1 MAVYTLK
8 NQEIT
13 IVIDSHGAEL
23 KSLKDNHTGTEYMW
37 CGDAKYWGRTSPVL
51 FPLVGTYK
59 NNEITYQGKKY
70 TMSQHGFARDMEFE
84 LVSQTKDSIYFSLT
98 DTEATRAK
106 YPFAFYLEL
115 GYQLSGRTVE
125 VIWHVKNPSRENMY
139 FSIGGH
145 PAFNCPLDC
154 NGKQTDYR
162 IAFDTDDKIISS
174 LLKPGTGVTDTKI
187 TYPLQN
193 GQMAIAP
200 DLFDN
205 DALII
210 EHHQAHQISL
220 VKPDGEKYIIVS
232 FDAPL
237 FGIWSPT
244 GKNAPFICIEPW
256 YGRADH
262 ENFTGTL
269 EEREWGNQ
277 LAAGEEFKAVYRI
290 SI

>member
-13 IVIDSHGAEL
+13 IEVTSAGAEL

-37 CGDAKYWGRTSPVL
+37 CGDAAYWGRTSPVL

-59 NNEITYQGKKY
+59 NNETTYQGKKY
-70 TMSQHGFARDMEFE
+70 SMSQHGFARDMEFE
-84 LVSQTKDSIYFSLT
+84 LVSQTEDSIFFALKDS
-98 DTEATRAK
+98 EVTREK

-115 GYQLSGRTVE
+115 GYRLNGRSIE
-125 VIWHVKNPSRENMY
+125 VLWKVKNPAEETMY

-145 PAFNCPLDC
+145 PAFNCPL
-154 NGKQTDYR
+154 NGEGKQTDYK
-162 IAFDTDDKIISS
+162 ISFDVEDKVVSS
-174 LLKPGTGVTDTKI
+174 LLKPGAGVTDTRI
-187 TYPLQN
+187 EYPLEH
-193 GQMAIAP
+193 GQMAVTA

-205 DALII
+205 DALIL
-210 EHHQAHQISL
+210 EHHQAHQLSL
-220 VKPDGEKYIIVS
+220 VNPEGEKYITVA

-237 FGIWSPT
+237 VGIWSPT

-262 ENFTGTL
+262 EKFNGTL

-277 LAAGEEFKAVYRI
+277 LMSGEEFKAAYTI
-290 SI
+290 TI